1 MSHRLEKN
9 VDTKNIDYKEPKT
22 SKSHSVSKSDAN
34 REDQKQTNPEAQ
46 TADTEAIWNLTREG
60 GTDNASIG
68 NRGSFTDEENAGVE
82 NRVKGIEEGSNK
94 KRILGTERK

>member
-1 MSHRLEKN
+1 
-9 VDTKNIDYKEPKT
+9 V
-22 SKSHSVSKSDAN
+22 
-34 REDQKQTNPEAQ
+34 
-46 TADTEAIWNLTREG
+46 G

-82 NRVKGIEEGSNK
+82 NIVKGIEEGSNK